1 MQRRDFIKTTCVAC
15 VGTFAVSAFLS
26 ACKSAKYITNF
37 TNENKK
43 LSIKKSEF
51 IVVEKGK
58 EKALKYIL
66 LKPTE
71 LQFPIVVYKVNDTE
85 YKTVFMQCSHQGCE
99 LNAYET
105 TLVCPCHGAEFNT
118 RGQVTQGPAET
129 DLKTFVT
136 THDNEIIYIQL

>member
-1 MQRRDFIKTTCVAC
+1 MQRRDFIKTTCAAC
-15 VGTFAVSAFLS
+15 VGTFVVSAFLS
-26 ACKSAKYITNF
+26 ACKSSKYITNF

-58 EKALKYIL
+58 EKTLKYVL

-71 LQFPIVVYKVNDTE
+71 LQFPIAVYKVNDTE